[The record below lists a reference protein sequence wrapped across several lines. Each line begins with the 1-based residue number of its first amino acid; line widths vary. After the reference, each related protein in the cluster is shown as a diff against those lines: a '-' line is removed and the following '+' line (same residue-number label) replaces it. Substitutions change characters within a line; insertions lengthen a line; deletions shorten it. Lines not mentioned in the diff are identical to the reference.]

1 VSKLFYLFIVPNFK
15 KSKEEE
21 NLKKSIWLEEI
32 IEAMKELGGHAYYS
46 DLYEY
51 VKDRGNISFNKLKDP
66 NAQIRGTIERYS
78 SDSNVYK
85 KTKNGLDIFYSVDG
99 KGKGHWGLREFEPH
113 DNMVDLTEDDGG
125 FLEGRKKLRQHICI
139 ERNAKVIKMAKE
151 NFKKK
156 YGVLKCEVCGF
167 NFEKKYGKL
176 GEDFIEGHHIKPV
189 SELKEG
195 EKTKVED
202 IVLLC
207 SNCHKMI
214 HRKRP
219 WLSKKRLKTLIV
231 QNI

>member
-1 VSKLFYLFIVPNFK
+1 MSKLFYLFIVPNFK

>member
-1 VSKLFYLFIVPNFK
+1 M
-15 KSKEEE
+15 
-21 NLKKSIWLEEI
+21 KKSIWLEEI